1 MNLLL
6 VDATNVV
13 MRYAYAQ
20 LGSGAQA
27 HPDLDAFEKV
37 CGGAEYAFR
46 KVARQFGCTHAV
58 LCFDS
63 DSETFRHRLF
73 PDYKKSRPTGRFGW
87 SKTAANFMTDIGWKC
102 AAVDGFEGDDIVA
115 TLAHRAHA
123 AGKDVTIFSGDCD
136 LLQLAHV
143 SCCVQFGQKGEPKYV
158 ERSAEWVRAK
168 YDLTCLDCMPMY
180 KALVGDSG
188 DDIPGIYKIGP
199 VKACKILR
207 EAETCH
213 IDHVLAVEEKIDRAT
228 LELMLQ
234 LVSLRIDVPLRPIT
248 ANECR
253 IPTDRE
259 DNYLATWRQWRKSFD
274 AAK

>member
-6 VDATNVV
+6 VDATNVI

-37 CGGAEYAFR
+37 CGGAEYCFR
-46 KVARQFGCTHAV
+46 KVARQFSCTHAV

-63 DSETFRHRLF
+63 ESETTFRKALY
-73 PDYKKSRPTGRFGW
+73 PDYKKSRPTGQFKW
-87 SKTAANFMTDIGWKC
+87 SKTAANFMGDLGWKC
-102 AAVDGFEGDDIVA
+102 AAVEGFEGDDVVA
-115 TLAHRAHA
+115 TLAHRAYSA
-123 AGKDVTIFSGDCD
+123 SKDVTIFSGDCD
-136 LLQLAHV
+136 LLQLAHI

-158 ERSAEWVRAK
+158 ERSAEWVRSK
-168 YDLTCLDCMPMY
+168 YDLPCLDCMPMY

-188 DDIPGIYKIGP
+188 DDVPGIYKIGP
-199 VKACKILR
+199 VKASKILR

-213 IDHVLAVEEKIDRAT
+213 IDHVLAADDKIDRAT

-234 LVSLRIDVPLRPIT
+234 LVSLRTDVPVDPISPS
-248 ANECR
+248 ECR
-253 IPTDRE
+253 IPVPPE
-259 DNYLATWRQWRKSFD
+259 GIPLS
-274 AAK
+274 